1 MIASLYLSTTYKA
14 QKHKS
19 GVTNRV
25 IYEIANTFRDSH
37 AELQSRL
44 GNPYITFNQT
54 GLMLPS
60 GFYGLAKDEAFSNY
74 TNRTVTTDYDVRY
87 LQQNFYIAHS
97 GEPQSKMRIWKME
110 GRYIQGQ
117 RIGTRIYTTSLEPQ
131 SRVVMTNN
139 GLFAI

>member
-1 MIASLYLSTTYKA
+1 
-14 QKHKS
+14 
-19 GVTNRV
+19 V
-25 IYEIANTFRDSH
+25 ISEIANAFRDGH

-74 TNRTVTTDYDVRY
+74 TNRTITTDYDVKF
-87 LQQNFYIAHS
+87 LQQNYFIAHS
-97 GEPQSKMRIWKME
+97 GEPQSRMRIWKME

-131 SRVVMTNN
+131 ARVVLTNN